1 MQSEAVREAA
11 AGCQI
16 TAIDSFGSRRN
27 RQIEKRQM
35 RIRTVDD
42 KFAALD
48 ERSQRTI
55 LSYVIGYLEASKDLI
70 SSGKPARK
78 NEMSRIF
85 ETMEELINKSWNG
98 GMI

>member
-27 RQIEKRQM
+27 REIEKRQR
-35 RIRTVDD
+35 RIRTADD

-48 ERSQRTI
+48 EKSQRTI
-55 LSYVIGYLEASKDLI
+55 LSYVIGYLEASKDMI

-78 NEMSRIF
+78 DEISRIF

>member
-1 MQSEAVREAA
+1 MQNEAVRQAA

-16 TAIDSFGSRRN
+16 TAIDSFGSRRD
-27 RQIEKRQM
+27 RQIGERQ
-35 RIRTVDD
+35 RRARTADD

-48 ERSQRTI
+48 ERSQRVI
-55 LSYVIGYLEASKDLI
+55 LSYVIGYLEASKDMI

-78 NEMSRIF
+78 NEMSSIF
-85 ETMEELINKSWNG
+85 EIMEELINKCWNG